1 MSLDMPMQAASRYMT
16 DKGADLQGAKRRERQ
31 TGVALQPASTLLLD
45 LLRAA

>member
-31 TGVALQPASTLLLD
+31 TGVAICSQLAPCCQTF
-45 LLRAA
+45 